1 MAQAG
6 LVGGG
11 GNRSISRPPGI
22 SNVADAR
29 LEPRMGGAVM
39 ASLDGGPFDRHA
51 AAAAAAVA
59 AVEAQ
64 ASEEGEGGS
73 RSSSRPPSA
82 PSRAAKSAAE
92 KRREWEAE
100 AREAKSKRGPRDAR

>member
-6 LVGGG
+6 GAE
-11 GNRSISRPPGI
+11 GI

-64 ASEEGEGGS
+64 ASEEGGCGS